1 MARSLLSSLPMP
13 ASSLPRDLFLRVT
26 SLRRLSMVLGIGVA
40 FVFAW
45 TVQTGHERYTPALIV
60 CMVGVYNELGRR
72 LLLRLE
78 GRWLAVIASAQVAL
92 DTLTLAFLLNVYG
105 ADAGARVAVMS
116 PAFIVYGSVLSLPV
130 ARLHALL
137 TTLELAVFGTT
148 DRALA
153 IASLGNLL
161 SLHLANYVT
170 SLPRGQEALRVKADR
185 EAERV
190 KALLEVSQHASAAGS
205 VDELLRTTCEAAV
218 AFLRVP
224 RVEIFLWDPEVEG
237 LRQAA
242 CRSVVDDAMTDDAL
256 SDPLLVAGLRDG
268 GVVRLGG
275 APGTSPPGFAV
286 PMTYGGWF
294 QGALLVRV
302 ADEVS
307 DDLVELVAG
316 MARQAALALVS
327 VRTMQQRQ
335 EDAEVS
341 RTLLGL
347 SEAVSACLD
356 EEVLWNL
363 LVRSVSKALDLEWSL
378 VARYDEADGVFR
390 LVGAK
395 GLPQNV
401 STPTDKLRP
410 EDYPVL
416 ADLLSRREIIA
427 AGEAKL
433 TPLLLGRVVGSWIAI
448 PLHRG
453 SWMGGVLIAGLREE
467 HRPFSRGEM
476 RIAEGLAHHA
486 SIALQNARLFADL
499 ENADRLKS
507 EFVSTVSHEL
517 RTPLNVIIGYTEMLR
532 DGAVGDLSGG
542 QRDLVDRLDTRGREL
557 LDLVEATLQV
567 NRLEAGRDQV
577 TTTPI
582 SLGELVRALDVSTAG
597 LPRPPGVSFEWRLP
611 QAPGAM
617 LRTDRAKLALVVRN
631 LVGNAFKF
639 TAAGK
644 VEVRLAMTEDLLT
657 IEVEDTGIGIPADQ
671 IPVIFDMFR
680 QVDGSET
687 RKHNGVGLGLYI
699 VKQFVTRLG
708 GRVEVESAPGNGST
722 FRVTFPG
729 AVVTAGDR
737 VAA

>member
-1 MARSLLSSLPMP
+1 MP

-26 SLRRLSMVLGIGVA
+26 ALRRLSIAIGIGVA
-40 FVFAW
+40 FIFAW
-45 TVQTGHERYTPALIV
+45 TVQTGHERYTPAVVVLT
-60 CMVGVYNELGRR
+60 VGVYNELGRF
-72 LLLRLE
+72 LLLRLD
-78 GRWLAVIASAQVAL
+78 GRWLAVVASAQVAL
-92 DTLTLAFLLNVYG
+92 DTLALAFLLHVYG
-105 ADAGARVAVMS
+105 ADTGARVAVMS
-116 PAFIVYGSVLSLPV
+116 PAFVVYGSVLSLPV
-130 ARLHALL
+130 ARLHAVLA
-137 TTLELAVFGTT
+137 TLELAVFGTT

-190 KALLEVSQHASAAGS
+190 KALLEVSQHASAARS
-205 VDELLRTTCEAAV
+205 VDELLRATCEAAV
-218 AFLRVP
+218 GFLRVP
-224 RVEIFLWDPEVEG
+224 RVEIFLWDPEAEQ

-242 CRSVVDDAMTDDAL
+242 CRSVTREAVADDEL
-256 SDPLLVAGLRDG
+256 SDPHLLAGLRDG
-268 GVVRLGG
+268 GVVCLGG
-275 APGTSPPGFAV
+275 AAGTSRRGFAV
-286 PMTYGGWF
+286 PMTCGGWF

-302 ADEVS
+302 HDEVT

-316 MARQAALALVS
+316 MARQAALALVN
-327 VRTMQQRQ
+327 VRTMEQRQ

-378 VARYDEADGVFR
+378 GARYDEADGAFR

-395 GLPQNV
+395 GLPQGV
-401 STPTDKLRP
+401 STPADKLRP

-416 ADLLSRREIIA
+416 ADLLSRRQILA
-427 AGEAKL
+427 AGEAQL
-433 TPLLLGRVVGSWIAI
+433 TPLLLGRLVGSWIAI

-453 SWMGGVLIAGLREE
+453 SWMGGVLIAGLGEE
-467 HRPFSRGEM
+467 HRRFSRGEM
-476 RIAEGLAHHA
+476 RIAEGLAHHG
-486 SIALQNARLFADL
+486 SIALQNAELFADL

-577 TTTPI
+577 ATAPI
-582 SLGELVRALDVSTAG
+582 SLAELVRALDVSTAG

-644 VEVRLAMTEDLLT
+644 VEVRLAMTADLLT

-708 GRVEVESAPGNGST
+708 GRVEVESALGKGST

-729 AVVTAGDR
+729 AVVTAGEQ
-737 VAA
+737 AAAA